1 MKDCRFLQPFEKEL
15 QALFPDHEVKWVR
28 DDSNTEY
35 EEIRIDNQMVM
46 TTDVSQFECYGENFG
61 EQKFARHHSIVVYFP
76 FIESGYDFGGLH
88 IEDPYRARISPVRFE
103 LFCEHKILRELFP
116 YLMEKNDSVIKKVMC
131 KLCVLDEA
139 QKDFQ

>member
-46 TTDVSQFECYGENFG
+46 NTDVSQFECYGENFG
-61 EQKFARHHSIVVYFP
+61 EQKFARHHSIVVFFP
-76 FIESGYDFGGLH
+76 FVDTSYEFGGLQ
-88 IEDPYRARISPVRFE
+88 IIDPYRARISPVRFE
-103 LFCEHKILRELFP
+103 LFCDHKILRELFP
-116 YLMEKNDSVIKKVMC
+116 YLMEKDDSVIKKVMAN
-131 KLCVLDEA
+131 LCEMDEA
-139 QKDFQ
+139 QKDF